1 VRTLSWAA
9 VEDILLGASIRGC
22 GGGGELDEGR
32 ELLRAAYD
40 DGLAV
45 TLVAPDELAADAL
58 VATVY
63 GVGGLVVGVPEVYAG
78 YELVAEHPG
87 TLAARALAR
96 HIGRPLGALLTGEL
110 GGTSIADAFV
120 PAAQLDLPVVDA
132 DPVGRAVPEI
142 EHSLFNVRGLPI
154 APQVVVNEIGDTV
167 IVTEPVD
174 DHRAEALI
182 RALALASRNVVWVA
196 DHGLAWGELR
206 RATIEGAIG
215 AAQLLGAA
223 CRAARAGGG
232 DVVGAVAAAGGGAVL
247 ARGRVAA
254 CDWEERDGFTWGE
267 TTLAATGARDGA
279 TWRVWFKNENLM
291 AFRDGEARVTAPDL
305 IALLRPD
312 GTPVGNPNLRV
323 GEELA
328 LVALPAPAAW
338 REPAAYAVLGP
349 RALGFDVD
357 YVAFEERLGT
367 VTPAG

>member
-1 VRTLSWAA
+1 MRTLSWAD
-9 VEDILLGASIRGC
+9 VEDILLGASICGC

-32 ELLRAAYD
+32 ELLHAAYVG
-40 DGLAV
+40 GLAV
-45 TLVAPDELAADAL
+45 TLAAPDELAADVL

-63 GVGGLVVGVPEVYAG
+63 GVGGLVVGAPEAYAG
-78 YELVAEHPG
+78 YELVSEHPG

-96 HIGRPLGALLTGEL
+96 HLGRPLGALLTGEL

-120 PAAQLDLPVVDA
+120 PAAQLGVPVVDA

-142 EHSLFNVRGLPI
+142 EHSLFNVHGLPI
-154 APQVVVNEIGDTV
+154 APQAVVNEIGDTV

-174 DHRAEALI
+174 DHRAEALV
-182 RALALASRNVVWVA
+182 RALVLASRNVVWVA

-215 AAQLLGAA
+215 GAQRLGAA
-223 CRAARAGGG
+223 CRAARAGAG
-232 DVVGAVAAAGGGAVL
+232 DVIAAVAGAGGGAVL
-247 ARGRVAA
+247 ARGRVEA
-254 CDWEERDGFTWGE
+254 CDWEEREGFTWGE
-267 TTLAATGARDGA
+267 TTLACSGARADE

-291 AFRDGEARVTAPDL
+291 AFRDGEPCVMAPDL
-305 IALLRPD
+305 ITLLRAD
-312 GTPVGNPNLRV
+312 GTPVGNPNLQV
-323 GEELA
+323 GDELA

-367 VTPAG
+367 VAPGA